1 MQKASKNAEKKQPM
15 KKFMSH
21 RMVEIGRLLCR
32 SSGPTHLLKQGHLN
46 HSAQDGQVVQMASP
60 QTVTPQP
67 NGKLLFLLGHS
78 HSKNVFPDVQ
88 RFSVPVSVYA
98 TASGPVTWHH

>member
-1 MQKASKNAEKKQPM
+1 MTKLTINQLHVTQAMQKASKNAGKKQPV
-15 KKFMSH
+15 KKSTRH

-60 QTVTPQP
+60 QMVTPQP
-67 NGKLLFLLGHS
+67 EWETSLSARSLS
-78 HSKNVFPDVQ
+78 Q
-88 RFSVPVSVYA
+88 
-98 TASGPVTWHH
+98 